1 MELILVKKEIAKTN
15 INVNNNNVS
24 VIRIGDVDYISL
36 TDLARY
42 KNPIEPKDVVKNW
55 LRAKTNIEFLA
66 LWEKMNNPNVK
77 GVEIDTFKNEAGTHY
92 FTMSPQRWIKET
104 NAIGIVSKSGNNGGT
119 YAHPDIAF
127 EFASWISPEFSLYL
141 IKEFERLKKNEGY
154 QNKIEWSVR
163 RELAKTNYRIHTDSI
178 KSNIIPIL
186 TEKQKQYVYANEAD
200 ILNVALFGMTAKE
213 WKDKNPNL
221 NGNMRDYANV
231 LQLVI
236 LSNLE
241 NINAELIKQQLTQKE
256 RLIRLNEIAKDQF
269 RILDNNN
276 GIKRIEGLEN
286 QVYSYENLGYES
298 DFMDG
303 LYFDLSQN
311 GDASVVDSTGEMAVS
326 YPGDISKYPQET
338 PVGAKCTGA
347 QACIGLMNTSDT
359 ITMTIKKYDGN
370 SNSQSVKC
378 NLKVD

>member
-1 MELILVKKEIAKTN
+1 MKKEIAKTN
-15 INVNNNNVS
+15 INVKNNNVS

-66 LWEKMNNPNVK
+66 LWEKITNPNVK
-77 GVEIDTFKNEAGTHY
+77 GVEIDSFKNEAGTHY
-92 FTMSPQRWIKET
+92 FTMSPQRWVKET

-186 TEKQKQYVYANEAD
+186 TEKQKQYAYANEAD

-213 WKDKNPNL
+213 WKDKNPKL

-269 RILDNNN
+269 RILDNDN
-276 GIKRIEGLEN
+276 GIKKIEGLEN
-286 QVYSYENLGYES
+286 QNL
-298 DFMDG
+298 
-303 LYFDLSQN
+303 LN
-311 GDASVVDSTGEMAVS
+311 
-326 YPGDISKYPQET
+326 
-338 PVGAKCTGA
+338 
-347 QACIGLMNTSDT
+347 
-359 ITMTIKKYDGN
+359 
-370 SNSQSVKC
+370 
-378 NLKVD
+378 